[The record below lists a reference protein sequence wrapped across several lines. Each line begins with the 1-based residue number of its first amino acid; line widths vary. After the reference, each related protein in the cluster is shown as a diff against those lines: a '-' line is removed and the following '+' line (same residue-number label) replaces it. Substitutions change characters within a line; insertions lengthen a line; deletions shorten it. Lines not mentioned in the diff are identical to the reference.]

1 MPQNSKDREPWSPKI
16 DKKPLFTNS
25 ADFERGL
32 GETRDPPDISV
43 EGEAEDEDKKASG
56 IPSDTPIKP
65 AR

>member
-1 MPQNSKDREPWSPKI
+1 MTEPEKDKEPWSPRI

-32 GETRDPPDISV
+32 GEARDPPDV
-43 EGEAEDEDKKASG
+43 TEEGDEEDEDKKASG

-65 AR
+65 LR